1 MAVTPAI
8 RKAMGEAA
16 ARLVQA
22 ASYTNAGTLEFLLD
36 ARGEFY
42 FMEVNTRLQVEHP
55 VTEMV
60 TGVDFVE
67 HQLRIA
73 AGEPLQLR
81 QEDYAVARGAAI
93 ECRCVPKMY
102 SMSFCPT
109 PEL

>member
-1 MAVTPAI
+1 MVEESPSTAVTPAI

-60 TGVDFVE
+60 TGIDFVE
-67 HQLRIA
+67 QQLRIA
-73 AGEPLQLR
+73 SGEKLVQS
-81 QEDYAVARGAAI
+81 D
-93 ECRCVPKMY
+93 RCCKTKR
-102 SMSFCPT
+102 CCN
-109 PEL
+109 